1 MPSRAN
7 RNIFY
12 CWCISLT
19 VQQIDCR
26 QTNHLLKLNNTLK
39 REKKKQMI
47 IMKRHLYVRSVNPQV
62 NSMCR
67 SNHLFFS
74 FVFFLNITYFLLK
87 MVTRTKK
94 IFVGGLSA
102 NTTVDDVKKYF
113 EQYGKVEDA
122 MLMIDKQT
130 ARHRGLHKRKKNP
143 PSLT

>member
-1 MPSRAN
+1 
-7 RNIFY
+7 
-12 CWCISLT
+12 
-19 VQQIDCR
+19 
-26 QTNHLLKLNNTLK
+26 
-39 REKKKQMI
+39 
-47 IMKRHLYVRSVNPQV
+47 
-62 NSMCR
+62 
-67 SNHLFFS
+67 
-74 FVFFLNITYFLLK
+74 

-143 PSLT
+143 SSLT